1 MTACIELSDQNQFG
15 VDGQLTNQLSHG
27 DLSSGWRKYKIEFL
41 KNGPTD
47 DPSALNGQGRMFC
60 HLHNIPVLIGD
71 GVLLSR
77 IPKRSGCVAR
87 YSGLESLLIHLYL
100 KDEWDEFF
108 LGSAFVLLDNEGA
121 RSQENWG
128 IYWHDVKR
136 FFELQGLRLLPILS
150 SDLPV
155 DALLSIVKGNMK
167 LSGFNL
173 TDEQVDLI
181 SLAANG
187 ILSDREVLQRL
198 CYESSSSNL

>member
-1 MTACIELSDQNQFG
+1 M
-15 VDGQLTNQLSHG
+15 
-27 DLSSGWRKYKIEFL
+27 
-41 KNGPTD
+41 
-47 DPSALNGQGRMFC
+47 
-60 HLHNIPVLIGD
+60 
-71 GVLLSR
+71 
-77 IPKRSGCVAR
+77 
-87 YSGLESLLIHLYL
+87 LIHLSL
-100 KDEWDEFF
+100 TEEWEEFF
-108 LGSAFVLLDNEGA
+108 LGSAFLLLDNEGG

-187 ILSDREVLQRL
+187 ILSDKEVLKRL
-198 CYESSSSNL
+198 SIL

>member
-1 MTACIELSDQNQFG
+1 MYLSFKG
-15 VDGQLTNQLSHG
+15 
-27 DLSSGWRKYKIEFL
+27 
-41 KNGPTD
+41 
-47 DPSALNGQGRMFC
+47 
-60 HLHNIPVLIGD
+60 
-71 GVLLSR
+71 
-77 IPKRSGCVAR
+77 
-87 YSGLESLLIHLYL
+87 
-100 KDEWDEFF
+100 EWDELF
-108 LGSAFVLLDNEGA
+108 LGHAFGLLDNEGA

-136 FFELQGLRLLPILS
+136 FFELQGLRLLLILS

-155 DALLSIVKGNMK
+155 DTLLSIVKGNMK

>member
-1 MTACIELSDQNQFG
+1 M
-15 VDGQLTNQLSHG
+15 
-27 DLSSGWRKYKIEFL
+27 
-41 KNGPTD
+41 
-47 DPSALNGQGRMFC
+47 
-60 HLHNIPVLIGD
+60 IGSE
-71 GVLLSR
+71 VFLSR
-77 IPKRSGCVAR
+77 IPKKEEYVAR
-87 YSGLESLLIHLYL
+87 YSGLESLLMYL
-100 KDEWDEFF
+100 SFKGEWDELF
-108 LGSAFVLLDNEGA
+108 LGHAFGLLDNEGA

-136 FFELQGLRLLPILS
+136 FFELQGLRLLLILS

-155 DALLSIVKGNMK
+155 DTLLSIVKGNMK

>member
-1 MTACIELSDQNQFG
+1 VTPCVELPDKNQFG
-15 VDGQLTNQLSHG
+15 LDGPFTDQLNLCGLLSM
-27 DLSSGWRKYKIEFL
+27 WVKYKTKIL

-47 DPSALNGQGRMFC
+47 DPLALNGQGRMFC
-60 HLHNIPVLIGD
+60 HLNDIPVVIGTE
-71 GVLLSR
+71 VLLSR
-77 IPKRSGCVAR
+77 IPKRSGYVAR
-87 YSGLESLLIHLYL
+87 FTGLESLLFHLSL

-136 FFELQGLRLLPILS
+136 FFGLQGQRLLPMLS

-167 LSGFNL
+167 LSDFDL

-187 ILSDREVLQRL
+187 ILSDREVLARLSKQR
-198 CYESSSSNL
+198 

>member
-1 MTACIELSDQNQFG
+1 MIGS
-15 VDGQLTNQLSHG
+15 
-27 DLSSGWRKYKIEFL
+27 EF
-41 KNGPTD
+41 
-47 DPSALNGQGRMFC
+47 F
-60 HLHNIPVLIGD
+60 
-71 GVLLSR
+71 LSR
-77 IPKRSGCVAR
+77 IPKRSGYVAR
-87 YSGLESLLIHLYL
+87 HSGLESLLIHLSL
-100 KDEWDEFF
+100 TEEWEEFF

-155 DALLSIVKGNMK
+155 DTLLSIVKGNMK